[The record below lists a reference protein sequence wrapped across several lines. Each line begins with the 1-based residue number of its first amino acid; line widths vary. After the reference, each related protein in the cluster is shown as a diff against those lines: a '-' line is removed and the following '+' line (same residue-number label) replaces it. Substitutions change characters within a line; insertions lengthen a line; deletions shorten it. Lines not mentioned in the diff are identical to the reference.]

1 MDILITNGQ
10 VIDGSGAAR
19 FRADVLIEGDRIA
32 DIGQFEGAQ
41 AELVIDADGHVVSP
55 GFIDMHSHAD
65 LTLPFGPT
73 ADSLVQQG
81 ITTAVVGQC
90 GLSPAPLM
98 PETRE
103 QVTSSMEA
111 WSQMAP
117 KMPMPWE
124 AWSSFGSFLDHLTQI
139 GISMNIAPLV
149 GQGMIRSAIMGLT
162 DGPATQEQ
170 MARMQV
176 EVHKAMD
183 EGAIGISTG
192 LIYPPGSY
200 ASTAELIE
208 VTRPAGVRG
217 GFYFSHLRGEGA
229 NLLAALSEAITIGR
243 ETGAAVEVSH
253 FKATG
258 KSNWDKLPRAIEMI
272 ERAQAEGLDITA
284 DTYPYTAGSTTLL
297 SLLPEWAQAGGKE
310 ATLQRLAEPSTRREM
325 AVAMQTSGGYRDI
338 EWQDVMVA
346 SCPDRPDYQGRRVA
360 ELAEQLHKSPQEVV
374 FDILLETDLEASMF
388 LFQMSEENLKLK
400 LRHPAVMIGTD
411 SFGFAAEGPR
421 RQGVP
426 HPRNYGVYP
435 RLLGRYVRELG
446 VLSLEEA
453 IWKAAGF
460 PARKLRLADRG
471 LVRKGYKADLV
482 IFDPAAINDRAT
494 FEDPHQYPAGI
505 AYVIVN
511 GKIVVGHN
519 VHTGARPGVVLRG
532 EGSSA

>member
-19 FRADVLIEGDRIA
+19 FEADVLVENDRIT
-32 DIGQFEGAQ
+32 DIGQLEGAL

-103 QVTSSMEA
+103 QVTRSMEA

-124 AWSSFGSFLDHLTQI
+124 AWSSFGSFLDYLSQI
-139 GISMNIAPLV
+139 GISMNIVPLV
-149 GQGMIRSAIMGLT
+149 GQGMIRSAIMGLA
-162 DGPATQEQ
+162 DGPASQEQ
-170 MARMQV
+170 TARMQV
-176 EVHKAMD
+176 EVHQALD
-183 EGAIGISTG
+183 EGAMGISTG

-200 ASTAELIE
+200 ASTEELIE
-208 VTRPAGVRG
+208 VTRPVGQRG

-229 NLLAALSEAITIGR
+229 TLLEALAEAIRIGR
-243 ETGAAVEVSH
+243 ETGVAVEVSH
-253 FKATG
+253 FKTTG

-272 ERAQAEGLDITA
+272 ERAQAQGLDITA

-297 SLLPEWAQAGGKE
+297 SLLPEWAQAGGKV
-310 ATLQRLAEPSTRREM
+310 ATLQRLADPTVRREM
-325 AVAMQTSGGYRDI
+325 ADSMRRAGGYRDVD
-338 EWQDVMVA
+338 WQDVMVA
-346 SCPDRPDYQGRRVA
+346 SCPGRPDFQGLRIA
-360 ELAEQLHKSPQEVV
+360 ELAERHGKSPHEVV
-374 FDILLETDLEASMF
+374 FDILMETDLEASMF

-453 IWKAAGF
+453 VWKVAGF
-460 PARKLRLADRG
+460 PATKLRLPDRG
-471 LVRKGYKADLV
+471 LIRRGYKADLV
-482 IFDPAAINDRAT
+482 IFDANTISDRAT
-494 FEDPHQYPAGI
+494 FENPHQYPMGI

-511 GKIVVGHN
+511 GKIVVQDN
-519 VHTGARPGVVLRG
+519 VHTGARPGMVIRR
-532 EGSSA
+532 EGKSG